1 MHSENIEIH
10 KIEIEPNIHWTTNS
24 QILIKFKLPK
34 LLHRKKRKKEE
45 NIVKVKK
52 LQCFKLP

>member
-10 KIEIEPNIHWTTNS
+10 KIEIEPNIHGTINS

-34 LLHRKKRKKEE
+34 LLHRKKERRRKHS
-45 NIVKVKK
+45 
-52 LQCFKLP
+52 